1 MVLFQNADITVYR
14 LNKDQ
19 SYTRIN
25 IKDVNWNSKRNA
37 GVDGKGVN
45 VYYTTMIVI
54 PSGYNVTTGDKIV
67 KGTLDIDISRL
78 SDLKEREETVKNS
91 MAVGETQIRRKH
103 MWLKDIEKA
112 KADAEEVHA
121 LFLKLLEEVES
132 K

>member
-19 SYTRIN
+19 TYTRIN

-45 VYYTTMIVI
+45 VYYTTMIVV
-54 PSGYNVTTGDKIV
+54 PGEYELTTGDKVI

-78 SDLKEREETVKNS
+78 SDLKEYEVVTV
-91 MAVGETQIRRKH
+91 VGVQYN
-103 MWLKDIEKA
+103 DIFDSYSIECK
-112 KADAEEVHA
+112 
-121 LFLKLLEEVES
+121 
-132 K
+132 